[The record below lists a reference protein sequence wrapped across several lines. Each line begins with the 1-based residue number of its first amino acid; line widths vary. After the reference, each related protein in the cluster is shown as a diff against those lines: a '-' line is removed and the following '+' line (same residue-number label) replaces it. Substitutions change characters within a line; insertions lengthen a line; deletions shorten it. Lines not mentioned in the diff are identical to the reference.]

1 MPNRADRLALIERV
15 EKATE
20 PDRELGREL
29 LLAGGWNKDLYGY
42 FYGPLY
48 MWSSPDRS
56 IIFKDDDFRDH
67 DPTGSVDAALAFM
80 EGVLPGWAVAM
91 ERWKSECSAK
101 LWECDDK
108 GWHRGG
114 TGRSEAIAATLHR
127 AIIAATLRAMQ
138 TGE

>member
-15 EKATE
+15 EKATKNDPRLFRAVYMALLPE
-20 PDRELGREL
+20 PGPFNRSAADAAIIE
-29 LLAGGWNKDLYGY
+29 AFIVGGA
-42 FYGPLY
+42 F
-48 MWSSPDRS
+48 
-56 IIFKDDDFRDH
+56 
-67 DPTGSVDAALAFM
+67 TDAALALL
-80 EGVLPGWAVAM
+80 ERVLPGWAVEM

-114 TGRSEAIAATLHR
+114 TGRSEAIAATLPL

-138 TGE
+138 QENAG